1 MGYGDDLLIT
11 KLASKIKKQF
21 PDRQI
26 VIGEAKNQSAHHS
39 IIYDNN
45 PNISD
50 CRNLEKSKPTHII
63 DYHPYNRPY
72 IDYEKSTYT
81 NYVWKK
87 FKPEPGEI
95 YFTKKEK
102 ADAKKIIAEA
112 IKFWRSTNNKNFKK
126 IIFLETTST
135 KIHDRQFSIKH
146 QNKDWGATNWQILI
160 NVLKKRFFSNS
171 ISS

>member
-26 VIGEAKNQSAHHS
+26 VIGEAKNQSAYHS
-39 IIYDNN
+39 IVYDNN

-87 FKPEPGEI
+87 FNLILEKFI
-95 YFTKKEK
+95 LQKK
-102 ADAKKIIAEA
+102 KKLMQR
-112 IKFWRSTNNKNFKK
+112 K
-126 IIFLETTST
+126 
-135 KIHDRQFSIKH
+135 
-146 QNKDWGATNWQILI
+146 
-160 NVLKKRFFSNS
+160 
-171 ISS
+171 